1 MRFAVYHST
10 KGRNWQQKA
19 SHSVSHDSPS
29 FAHAI
34 VFRQIQ
40 VTDDLDILNTK
51 KTVDCIFLSCVSG
64 STQLW
69 GNERR
74 RCPMFLFQL
83 NNRSTN
89 GCGSKRCLYQDEKRV
104 VNVDNGG
111 SSNTRPTNGY
121 VILAACVDDSIEVN
135 SAFKCSARSLNLL
148 LRSSSFE
155 YLNKFWSTKYFPVS
169 SPQHEVCFFT
179 NKIFLSPRI
188 PKIEVGTWE
197 NSLKRKKTKYSVKM
211 TNRSGTALQHFI
223 LQWSPV
229 ELIKIFKTRA
239 FDGYFEFPTVPLL
252 HLHPSHCKRN
262 SNGVTS

>member
-1 MRFAVYHST
+1 MKFIKKRRISGNQRHRQQQQKNALCGLPFDEREELAAKGESFGFSRFAFLCSCNCFPTNSSNWRPWHSQY
-10 KGRNWQQKA
+10 KKSCR
-19 SHSVSHDSPS
+19 
-29 FAHAI
+29 
-34 VFRQIQ
+34 
-40 VTDDLDILNTK
+40 LDRF
-51 KTVDCIFLSCVSG
+51 FLSCVSG

-89 GCGSKRCLYQDEKRV
+89 GCGSERCLYQDEKRV
-104 VNVDNGG
+104 VSVDNGG

-169 SPQHEVCFFT
+169 SPQHEVCFF
-179 NKIFLSPRI
+179 
-188 PKIEVGTWE
+188 
-197 NSLKRKKTKYSVKM
+197 
-211 TNRSGTALQHFI
+211 
-223 LQWSPV
+223 
-229 ELIKIFKTRA
+229 
-239 FDGYFEFPTVPLL
+239 FE
-252 HLHPSHCKRN
+252 
-262 SNGVTS
+262 

>member
-51 KTVDCIFLSCVSG
+51 KAVDWIVFFLSCVSG

-89 GCGSKRCLYQDEKRV
+89 GCGSERCLYQDEKRV
-104 VNVDNGG
+104 VSVDNGG

-169 SPQHEVCFFT
+169 SPQHEVCFF
-179 NKIFLSPRI
+179 
-188 PKIEVGTWE
+188 
-197 NSLKRKKTKYSVKM
+197 
-211 TNRSGTALQHFI
+211 
-223 LQWSPV
+223 
-229 ELIKIFKTRA
+229 
-239 FDGYFEFPTVPLL
+239 FE
-252 HLHPSHCKRN
+252 
-262 SNGVTS
+262 